1 VLLSTANIAIVLFFS
16 NIAYTIITSFYIKNL
31 YTDIVKVRKFEVAAK
46 EKKRDH
52 KLTLEDQLSYINNN
66 QEAERIQFNIFP
78 WKILSFIVVI
88 TQAILINMTEPVIM
102 FGFRLNILT
111 GIISVG
117 LMAFCIIWGLNKLGL
132 KM

>member
-1 VLLSTANIAIVLFFS
+1 M
-16 NIAYTIITSFYIKNL
+16 
-31 YTDIVKVRKFEVAAK
+31 RKFEVAAK